1 MKRIFLSIIVLVCF
15 FVANVFA
22 QNPDYKYG
30 LTVKALFLDYQSQNG
45 GSITD
50 FKSYNHG
57 FEFGFLY
64 NVQDNVNIYV
74 PVKIG
79 VATSSHQELA
89 GLYKTIM
96 GADIQLQY
104 QFVKPNQVVVP
115 YILGGLGAVTETE
128 GELNVQAPV
137 GVGLNIRMAPRA
149 YFNYQSEYRFS
160 FSQDRNNLHHA
171 LGFVYLFGGKG
182 DMTKLPMEEK
192 IPMGVDSDGD
202 GLIDDIDLCPQDPGS
217 KDMNGCPDKDGDG
230 IADYEDDCP
239 DYAGLKVFKGCPDS
253 DGDGISDKDDE
264 CPNMAGLS
272 SNKGC
277 PDNDR
282 DKDGI
287 PDALDKCPDMPGSAA
302 ADGCPIAD
310 ADGDGIADKDDR
322 CPNEKG
328 SVAAKGCPD
337 ADGDGIVD
345 YADKCPDKA
354 GIAAYGGCPDSDGD
368 GIDDSRDKC
377 PYSAGPVST
386 NGCPEIDNADL
397 EVLETAMRAV
407 QFDTGRATLKP
418 ESLKVLKR
426 IASILVKYPDYNLSI
441 NGHTDNTGSA
451 RANLQ
456 LSERRAESCY
466 KYLISQGVSASR
478 MSFTGYGETAPISD
492 NKTLRGRALNR
503 RTEFN
508 LLPR

>member
-1 MKRIFLSIIVLVCF
+1 MKRIVLSIIVLVCF
-15 FVANVFA
+15 FVANMAA

-30 LTVKALFLDYQSQNG
+30 LTVKALFMDYQSQNG
-45 GSITD
+45 GNITE
-50 FKSYNHG
+50 FKNYNHG

-64 NVQDNVNIYV
+64 NVQENVNIYV
-74 PVKIG
+74 PIKVG
-79 VATSSHQELA
+79 VVSSSHQEVE
-89 GLYKTIM
+89 GLNKTVM
-96 GADIQLQY
+96 GADVQLQY
-104 QFVKPNQVVVP
+104 QFYKPNTKVVP

-128 GELNVQAPV
+128 GELNIQAPV
-137 GVGLNIRMAPRA
+137 GIGMNIKMAPNA
-149 YFNYQSEYRFS
+149 FFNYQSEYRFS

-171 LGFVYLFGGKG
+171 LGFTYLFGGSG
-182 DMTKLPMEEK
+182 ETKIMPKKEE
-192 IPMGVDSDGD
+192 IPMGIDSDGD

-230 IADYEDDCP
+230 IADYEDACP
-239 DYAGLKVFKGCPDS
+239 EYAGLKIFKGCPDS
-253 DGDGISDKDDE
+253 DGDGISDVDDE
-264 CPNMAGLS
+264 CPNMAGLA
-272 SNKGC
+272 SNNGC

-287 PDALDKCPDMPGSAA
+287 PDALDKCPDMAGSAA

-310 ADGDGIADKDDR
+310 ADGDGIEDKEDK
-322 CPNEKG
+322 CPNDKG

-337 ADGDGIVD
+337 ADNDGIAD
-345 YADKCPDKA
+345 YADKCPNSA
-354 GIAAYGGCPDSDGD
+354 GIAAYGGCPDTDGD

-377 PYSAGPVST
+377 PNSAGPVST
-386 NGCPEIDNADL
+386 QGCPEIDGEDL
-397 EVLETAMRAV
+397 AVLETAMRAV
-407 QFDTGRATLKP
+407 QFDTGRATLKG
-418 ESLKVLKR
+418 ESLRVLR
-426 IASILVKYPDYNLSI
+426 QIATILNKYPDYNLSI

-466 KYLISQGVSASR
+466 NYLISQNVSPSR
-478 MSFTGYGETAPISD
+478 MNFTGYGETRPISD